1 VKFPTASEALFSVK
15 SFVASMLALY
25 LAMRIG
31 LPRPFWAMLTAYVV
45 AQPLTG
51 SVRSKAAYRVAGT
64 ILGSAATVFLVP
76 RLINSPELL
85 TLALALWTAVCLYI
99 SLLDRT
105 PRSYLFMLAGYT
117 AALIAFPAVTEP
129 ATIFDIAV
137 ARVEEVIL
145 GIVCAT
151 LIHSLVFPQSVGPVL
166 LARLDHAIEDARRW
180 MRDVL
185 GRGDDEKVT
194 GDRRKLA
201 GDITELRLM
210 ATHLP
215 FDTSHLRWTSRAI
228 RALQDRLA
236 VMVPLL
242 SGVEDRLHTLQQID
256 PHSLSQRWRALL
268 SDIADWGQGGPDDPS
283 EKTTQLRSR
292 IAELS
297 PAIRRDASWS
307 EILKVNL
314 AARLRALVDVA
325 EDCYKL
331 RRHIDAVLHRAS
343 PAEIHERTGSS
354 PWVLHRDYRLALMSA
369 LAAVVGI
376 TVTCAFWILTG
387 WPVGWAAAMMAAV
400 FCSFFATQDDPVPGI
415 RLFLNYTLVSIPISA
430 LYLLIVLPAIHSF
443 PMLVMTT
450 APVFLLLGV
459 YVARPATTA
468 RAMAVVFGVAGMLS
482 MQDTGTADLV
492 SFINIMLAQIAGIW
506 AAALTTK
513 LMRSVDAEWT
523 ARRIMR
529 AGWTELA
536 LLAETG
542 RAPSIDTVT
551 ARMLDRIAL
560 LTPRLAMAGEQEDL
574 VAVDALSDLRV
585 GLNMAH
591 LLHIRARLEGEGV
604 SLQPLLQD
612 LSAYFRN
619 RPLPPASSAPMLLD
633 HTDQTLRAVCGAPP
647 IPEQRD
653 AVVALAGIRRDLF
666 PHAPPYQP
674 EQPAQPERH
683 AGKEIG

>member
-1 VKFPTASEALFSVK
+1 VKLPTASEALFSVK
-15 SFVASMLALY
+15 SFAASMLALY

-64 ILGSAATVFLVP
+64 ILGSAATVYMVP
-76 RLINSPELL
+76 RFINSPELL
-85 TLALALWTAVCLYI
+85 TIALALWTAVCLYI

-117 AALIAFPAVTEP
+117 AALIAFPAVMEP
-129 ATIFDIAV
+129 ATVFDVAL
-137 ARVEEVIL
+137 ARVEEIIL

-151 LIHSLVFPQSVGPVL
+151 LVHSLVFPQSVGPVL

-180 MRDVL
+180 MRDAL
-185 GRGDDEKVT
+185 GRGDNEMVT

-242 SGVEDRLHTLQQID
+242 SAVEDRLQALQKID
-256 PHSLSQRWRALL
+256 PQDLSQQWRALL
-268 SDIADWGQGGPDDPS
+268 SDIAEWGQGGADDPT
-283 EKTTQLRSR
+283 ETARELRDR
-292 IAELS
+292 IVELM

-314 AARLRALVDVA
+314 AARLRALVDA
-325 EDCYKL
+325 GEDCYKL
-331 RRHIDAVLHRAS
+331 RRHIDAALHRAL
-343 PAEIHERTGSS
+343 PAEPYAQTGSS
-354 PWVLHRDYRLALMSA
+354 PWVLHRDYRLAFMSA

-376 TVTCAFWILTG
+376 SATSAFWIVTG

-400 FCSFFATQDDPVPGI
+400 FCSFFAAQDDPVPGI
-415 RLFLNYTLVSIPISA
+415 RLFLNYTLWSIPISA
-430 LYLLIVLPAIHSF
+430 LYLLVVLPAIHDF
-443 PMLVMTT
+443 PMLVMAI

-459 YVARPATTA
+459 YVARPVTTG
-468 RAMAVVFGVAGMLS
+468 RAMAVLFGVAGTLS
-482 MQDTGTADLV
+482 LQDTGTADLV
-492 SFINIMLAQIAGIW
+492 SFINIMLAQVAGIW

-542 RAPSIDTVT
+542 WAPSIATVT

-560 LTPRLAMAGEQEDL
+560 LTPRLAMAGAQEDL

-585 GLNMAH
+585 GLNMAQ
-591 LLHIRARLEGEGV
+591 LLHIRSRLEGDGI

-633 HTDQTLRAVCGAPP
+633 HIDQTLRAVCAAPP

-666 PHAPPYQP
+666 PHAAPYQP
-674 EQPAQPERH
+674 KRHPE
-683 AGKEIG
+683 KEIG

>member
-1 VKFPTASEALFSVK
+1 LFSIK

-76 RLINSPELL
+76 RFINSPEFL

-129 ATIFDIAV
+129 ATVFDVAV

-180 MRDVL
+180 LHDVL
-185 GRGDDEKVT
+185 GRGNDEKAT

-215 FDTSHLRWTSRAI
+215 FDTSHLRWMSRAI

-236 VMVPLL
+236 IMVPLL
-242 SGVEDRLHTLQQID
+242 SAVEDRLHSLQQID
-256 PHSLSQRWRALL
+256 PHSLSPQWRALL
-268 SDIADWGQGGPDDPS
+268 NDIAAWGQGGVEDPS
-283 EKTTQLRSR
+283 EKATQLRSR

-307 EILKVNL
+307 EILKLNL
-314 AARLRALVDVA
+314 AARLRALVDA
-325 EDCYKL
+325 GEDCYKL
-331 RRHIDAVLHRAS
+331 RRHIDVALHRAA
-343 PAEIHERTGSS
+343 PAELRERTGSS

-376 TVTCAFWILTG
+376 TATSAFWILTA

-400 FCSFFATQDDPVPGI
+400 FCSFFAAQDDPVPGI
-415 RLFLNYTLVSIPISA
+415 RLFLNYTLLSIPISA
-430 LYLLIVLPAIHSF
+430 LYLLVVLPAIHSF
-443 PMLVMTT
+443 PMLVMTL

-459 YVARPATTA
+459 YVARPVTTG
-468 RAMAVVFGVAGMLS
+468 RAMAVLFGVAGVLS
-482 MQDTGTADLV
+482 LQDTGTADLV
-492 SFINIMLAQIAGIW
+492 SFINIMLAQVAGIW

-529 AGWTELA
+529 AGWAELA
-536 LLAETG
+536 VLAETG
-542 RAPSIDTVT
+542 WAPSINTVT

-560 LTPRLAMAGEQEDL
+560 LTPRLAMAGAQDDL

-585 GLNMAH
+585 GLNMAQ
-591 LLHIRARLEGEGV
+591 LLHIRSRLEGEGV

-633 HTDQTLRAVCGAPP
+633 HTDQTLRAVCAAPP

-653 AVVALAGIRRDLF
+653 AAVALAGIRRDLF
-666 PHAPPYQP
+666 PHAAPYQP
-674 EQPAQPERH
+674 EQPERH
-683 AGKEIG
+683 AEKEIG